1 VARNVGT
8 FGDEATAD
16 WTTLRTRVPDALT
29 SKRPLLPTA
38 FKDKPVLISFPKLYT
53 RMVGINGLWE
63 ASSAAAFASVGGR
76 YQRVATAW
84 HGWVAGAK
92 KYEAEKRLL
101 MGFYW
106 GTPNPWT

>member
-76 YQRVATAW
+76 YQRVATA
-84 HGWVAGAK
+84 GAK
-92 KYEAEKRLL
+92 KYKAEKRLP